1 MTFLTRQV
9 DEKVRSSMF
18 RLRQTWSG
26 VFPAKKLYAI
36 DLRVSSIDPA
46 WPVMSSA
53 SKNTIHVNPK
63 VFKKV
68 RGHGC
73 VRGLVAHF
81 VDVSIC

>member
-1 MTFLTRQV
+1 MGRVTGCDPSLARQV

-36 DLRVSSIDPA
+36 DLRVNTIDPA
-46 WPVMSSA
+46 WPVMSTA
-53 SKNTIHVNPK
+53 SKNTIHINPK

-68 RGHGC
+68 RAL
-73 VRGLVAHF
+73 VR
-81 VDVSIC
+81 DCC